1 VNLIIG
7 YIGLDTL
14 AIFTLQMQ
22 ILSSGIKSNFAN
34 SDQLE
39 SQPQKQQD
47 VNQQQ
52 TAVILPSLSK
62 SL

>member
-1 VNLIIG
+1 VNLIIS
-7 YIGLDTL
+7 YTGLDLL

-22 ILSSGIKSNFAN
+22 ILSSGIKSDFAN

-39 SQPQKQQD
+39 SRPQKQQD

-52 TAVILPSLSK
+52 MAVILPFTM
-62 SL
+62 

>member
-1 VNLIIG
+1 MNLIIS

-14 AIFTLQMQ
+14 GIFTLQMQ
-22 ILSSGIKSNFAN
+22 ILSSGIKSDFAN

-39 SQPQKQQD
+39 SRPQKQQD

-52 TAVILPSLSK
+52 MAVILPFTM
-62 SL
+62 

>member
-7 YIGLDTL
+7 YIGLNSL

-22 ILSSGIKSNFAN
+22 ILSSGIKSDFAN

-39 SQPQKQQD
+39 SQPQKQQG

-52 TAVILPSLSK
+52 MAVILPFTM
-62 SL
+62 

>member
-1 VNLIIG
+1 M
-7 YIGLDTL
+7 L

-22 ILSSGIKSNFAN
+22 ILSSGIKSDFAN

-52 TAVILPSLSK
+52 MAVILPFTM
-62 SL
+62 

>member
-1 VNLIIG
+1 VNLIIS

-14 AIFTLQMQ
+14 GIFTLQKQ
-22 ILSSGIKSNFAN
+22 SLSSGIKSDFAN
-34 SDQLE
+34 SEQLE

-52 TAVILPSLSK
+52 MAVILPFTM
-62 SL
+62 